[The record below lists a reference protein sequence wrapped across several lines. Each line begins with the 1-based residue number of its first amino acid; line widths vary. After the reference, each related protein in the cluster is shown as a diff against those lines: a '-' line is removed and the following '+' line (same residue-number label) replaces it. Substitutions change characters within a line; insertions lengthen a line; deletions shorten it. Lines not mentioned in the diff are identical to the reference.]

1 MYGYFNNIMFDHA
14 LPNMTFYH
22 NKEQIFWELTYQ
34 SNIFGPTCDSM
45 DCILENKPLP
55 LLEIGDFIVVEGFGA
70 YTWAGATE
78 FNGIAITEMV
88 VVIEEE
94 DQ

>member
-1 MYGYFNNIMFDHA
+1 
-14 LPNMTFYH
+14 
-22 NKEQIFWELTYQ
+22 
-34 SNIFGPTCDSM
+34 M